1 MRFRLNLPSFS
12 MSPKLF
18 QVTFASKVH
27 IGWRG
32 RFSQLL
38 RPSRKE
44 TENSKEEPKSSTY
57 IGQLK
62 KINKEKDQNISSLK
76 QKILHFEKEKIE
88 YLDDRSKLVRL
99 YDIGLIDS
107 AGDPL
112 LADPPDDL
120 DAENKEELMKF

>member
-1 MRFRLNLPSFS
+1 

-18 QVTFASKVH
+18 QVTFVSKVH
-27 IGWRG
+27 KGWRG

-44 TENSKEEPKSSTY
+44 TENSKEESKSSTY

-62 KINKEKDQNISSLK
+62 KINKEKDQLISSLK
-76 QKILHFEKEKIE
+76 QKILHFENEKIE
-88 YLDDRSKLVRL
+88 YLDDRSKLARL

-112 LADPPDDL
+112 LADPPDDP
-120 DAENKEELMKF
+120 DAENKEELMKFNELITS